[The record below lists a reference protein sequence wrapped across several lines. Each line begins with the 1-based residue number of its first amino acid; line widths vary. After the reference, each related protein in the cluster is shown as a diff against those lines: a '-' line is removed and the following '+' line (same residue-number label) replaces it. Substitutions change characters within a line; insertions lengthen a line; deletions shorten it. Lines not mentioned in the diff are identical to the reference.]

1 MRILHI
7 YKDYYPVLGGIENH
21 VRLLAEAQA
30 RRGHEVTVLVTAPGL
45 RTERYELGGVQVIKA
60 GRLATVASTPLSL
73 ALPWE
78 LAHLRPDIAHLQM
91 PYPVG
96 EVAQWLLGRA
106 RYTVATYQSDVVRQR
121 RILALYAPLLR
132 RILRSLDRVLVTSPG
147 YLATSPFLQPV
158 ADRCRLVPLGIDV
171 RRFLRADAEAVT
183 ALRRR
188 LGTPLI
194 LFVGRL
200 RYYKGLQHLLRAL
213 VELPDAHLAVVG
225 TGPMEAEWKA
235 LAAELGLM
243 ERVTFAGDVP
253 DADLPAY
260 YHACDLFVLPACER
274 SEAYGLVQIEAMA
287 AGRPVVCTEL
297 GTGTTFVNQSGETG
311 LAVPPANPQALATAC
326 HTLLGDAELRRR
338 LGEQGRRRALEEFD
352 VTRMAERVE
361 EVYAEVMRGAANVM
375 RNA

>member
-361 EVYAEVMRGAANVM
+361 EVYAEVMRGATNVM